1 MHLYKAN
8 IMETPTEHSETNY
21 NQMEFVGLK

>member
-1 MHLYKAN
+1 MHLCKAN
-8 IMETPTEHSETNY
+8 FMETLTEHSETNS